1 MIMKNLLRTIVI
13 TTAIIF
19 STSAFAELKWREKP
33 VQCGSPESLYEII
46 DSANEKPILGGIS
59 QILTSQLATE
69 YWPVYIFV
77 NTETGTFTI
86 VEIHLN
92 TDEACVVSFGNGIDF
107 DVQKYFEKKEQS

>member
-1 MIMKNLLRTIVI
+1 MKNLLRTIII
-13 TTAIIF
+13 TTAIVF
-19 STSAFAELKWREKP
+19 STSAFAQTQWREKP
-33 VQCGSPESLYEII
+33 VQCGDPSSLYKFLDE
-46 DSANEKPILGGIS
+46 AGEKPILGGIGE
-59 QILTSQLATE
+59 IRTSQLATE

-92 TDEACVVSFGNGIDF
+92 TDEACIVSFGNGIDF